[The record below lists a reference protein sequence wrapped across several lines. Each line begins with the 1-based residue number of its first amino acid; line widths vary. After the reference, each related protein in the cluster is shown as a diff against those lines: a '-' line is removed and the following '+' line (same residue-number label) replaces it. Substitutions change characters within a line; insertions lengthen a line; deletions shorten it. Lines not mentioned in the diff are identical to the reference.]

1 MTVRGT
7 RRGAFTLIELL
18 VVIAIIALL
27 ISILLPSLGR
37 ARDAAR
43 DVICRSNLKQIGLA
57 MQLYLDGQRD
67 PVFIDFYPRSP
78 NAHDYWEG
86 VRTLDEYLSNAES
99 KAFECPAARGLASVR
114 DPASRAYLEGGA
126 RFYVRDYDNDGFE
139 EYTEYW
145 MNDSKYS
152 RFDNAGVSGRHI
164 REIKHWEEVVL
175 ATDAL
180 DEFPRHAGR
189 PAVINL
195 KGKPEDQPTR
205 TAKNNFL
212 FGDLRIESLS
222 LAEYRPVEATDKY
235 GAPGPFFNWGHY
247 YPNN

>member
-1 MTVRGT
+1 MRRR
-7 RRGAFTLIELL
+7 RRGDHAFTLIELL

-27 ISILLPSLGR
+27 ISILLPSLGK

-43 DVICRSNLKQIGLA
+43 DVICKSNLRQVGLA
-57 MQLYLDGQRD
+57 MQLYLDAQRD

-78 NAHDYWEG
+78 QAHDYWEG
-86 VRTLDEYLSNAES
+86 VRTLNEYLSDAES
-99 KAFECPAARGLASVR
+99 EAFDCPAARGIASVR
-114 DPASRAYLEGGA
+114 DSASRYYLERGA
-126 RFYVRDYDNDGFE
+126 RYYVYDYDEDGFE

-152 RFDNAGVSGRHI
+152 SYSQSGVSARPI
-164 REIKHWEEVVL
+164 REVKHWEEVVL

-180 DEFPRHAGR
+180 DEFPRHSGR
-189 PAVINL
+189 PASQALEIDWAAL
-195 KGKPEDQPTR
+195 G
-205 TAKNNFL
+205 KNNFL

-222 LAEYRPVEATDKY
+222 LPEYRPREATDKY

-247 YPNN
+247 YPDN